1 MNWANSGEV
10 HYATPNEYTQYIICY
25 NKHSSTYVTEV
36 YQCEADGASWRTRE
50 YHEFTTLTD
59 AKHWCEVHNMVVA

>member
-1 MNWANSGEV
+1 MNWANRGEV
-10 HYATPNEYTQYIICY
+10 HYATPNEYMQYIIYY

-36 YQCEADGASWRTRE
+36 DQCEVNRVGWHTTE
-50 YHEFTTLTD
+50 HHKFTSLAD